1 MRRLVAGMLLALS
14 TGCVVLLPTSAFA
27 ALTIEITQ
35 GEDSGTPIA
44 AVPFRWHGD
53 GEPPEDIRA
62 IIAADLHRSGRF
74 DLLPAADFLSKPSEI
89 TEVRYKDWRLIKAE
103 ALVIGRV
110 IEKGLDQFE
119 VSFQLLDVYR
129 EKLKFSLRFSVKAAQ
144 FRQIGRASCR
154 ERV

>member
-62 IIAADLHRSGRF
+62 IIAADLHRSG
-74 DLLPAADFLSKPSEI
+74 PHP
-89 TEVRYKDWRLIKAE
+89 
-103 ALVIGRV
+103 
-110 IEKGLDQFE
+110 DQ
-119 VSFQLLDVYR
+119 SGSPQ
-129 EKLKFSLRFSVKAAQ
+129 
-144 FRQIGRASCR
+144 
-154 ERV
+154 

>member
-1 MRRLVAGMLLALS
+1 MRRFATGMLLALS
-14 TGCVVLLPTSAFA
+14 AGWAVLFPATAFP

-74 DLLPAADFLSKPSEI
+74 DLLPTADFLSKPSEI

-110 IEKGLDQFE
+110 IEKGPDQFE

-129 EKLKFSLRFSVKAAQ
+129 EKSSLACAFLPVRRNFA
-144 FRQIGRASCR
+144 R
-154 ERV
+154 